1 MGSVPGLDSIRD
13 FLVRLDLNPSRLPT
27 VSEYKKAYREKLKNH
42 PDKGG
47 DTAIFQG
54 ITEASMAV
62 WQFMATNQDRQ
73 SRPETDKDT
82 ALLRKFE
89 KSNNV
94 SYNKGSVVFDIDGS
108 KADIWIDCL
117 KKRVGPPETLSDGS
131 GVKMKVEQFKIPL
144 VSCKTKQMY
153 GSLSVTVYPNP
164 KTSHPKVM
172 VQGQAYLAFV
182 TLVLPEVFKDMA
194 SPRLAIG
201 GASTAGNM
209 SDIESDDEQQ
219 PDKQTQ
225 LDMVTHNSMEQAF
238 HRMELEMVNIRE
250 SIGSKVDAALGNLA
264 ANKAGLDSKLDT
276 LENLMNENLKKSEQL
291 GQAVTELSSNIK
303 NTNTN
308 INIESSH
315 VEKIAA
321 SVCSHPSLSQLSTT
335 LTSLRSEVAQS
346 ANLEAVQITVQG
358 QNLTVLEEQEVV
370 NMIVMNEVN
379 QKEVVETILMNVE
392 NQQEMVKRSTVEKKV
407 KVVDMNIGY

>member
-27 VSEYKKAYREKLKNH
+27 VSEYKKAYREELKNH

-108 KADIWIDCL
+108 KADILIECL
-117 KKRVGPPETLSDGS
+117 IKRVGPPEILSDGS

-144 VSCKTKQMY
+144 VSCKTKQKY

-172 VQGQAYLAFV
+172 LQGQAYLAFV
-182 TLVLPEVFKDMA
+182 TLVLPEVFKDLA
-194 SPRLAIG
+194 SPHLAIG
-201 GASTAGNM
+201 GVSTAGNI
-209 SDIESDDEQQ
+209 SDIESDDE
-219 PDKQTQ
+219 
-225 LDMVTHNSMEQAF
+225 
-238 HRMELEMVNIRE
+238 
-250 SIGSKVDAALGNLA
+250 
-264 ANKAGLDSKLDT
+264 
-276 LENLMNENLKKSEQL
+276 
-291 GQAVTELSSNIK
+291 
-303 NTNTN
+303 
-308 INIESSH
+308 
-315 VEKIAA
+315 
-321 SVCSHPSLSQLSTT
+321 
-335 LTSLRSEVAQS
+335 
-346 ANLEAVQITVQG
+346 
-358 QNLTVLEEQEVV
+358 
-370 NMIVMNEVN
+370 
-379 QKEVVETILMNVE
+379 
-392 NQQEMVKRSTVEKKV
+392 
-407 KVVDMNIGY
+407 